1 VVALRKNLFKYNLL
15 LNTTILLIT
24 VLSIGVVTFTRL
36 EAHFFHELEKEL
48 VLIESIYQKDGIT
61 QLESLAT
68 SDRITLIAKDGTVLF
83 DSESDKSTMDNHN
96 NRPEVK
102 EARAAKDGLSKRE
115 SSTILSKSFYY
126 AKLLNNGEVLRLSI
140 TENSFMSLYLQII
153 FSVASIFLLLIV
165 LTFFATKRLAKKM
178 IQPINKINLDDPT
191 KSVVYPELRPLITRL
206 SEQNQKIA
214 EQLEHLAYNEQQLNL
229 ITNNMEEGLILLDQQ
244 NRLLIANPIAK
255 NVFQI
260 EASDFQ
266 KTFSKSEKIPKLM
279 TILENMAE
287 EKNGE
292 LLFKLD
298 EATYRVW
305 LNAVFKEEKYIGT
318 VLFVFDITKTASQE
332 ELRAEFTANVTHEL
346 KTPLTSISGYA
357 EIMHAGIVKPA
368 DVTRFAGKIH
378 TEAQRLLEL
387 INDTLK
393 LSHLEHTENL
403 AKDPLELTILVNQVL
418 QSLQLQTTKR
428 HQSVKLASDVT
439 FFAGYKSVMQ
449 DILYNLIENASKYSG
464 ENSHILI
471 SLQQFPETIR
481 LTVCD
486 DGPGIPPKEVGRV
499 FERFYRGDKSHS
511 SQIPGTGLGLAIVK
525 HGVLLHR
532 GTIKVENIKPHGTKF
547 SIELPI

>member
-1 VVALRKNLFKYNLL
+1 MALRKNLFKYNLL
-15 LNTTILLIT
+15 LNTAILLIT

-36 EAHFFHELEKEL
+36 EAHFFNELEKEL
-48 VLIESIYQKDGIT
+48 VLIESIYQKDGMT

-153 FSVASIFLLLIV
+153 FSVVGIFLLLII

-279 TILENMAE
+279 SILENMAE
-287 EKNGE
+287 EKNSE

-428 HQSVKLASDVT
+428 HQTVKLTSDVT

-464 ENSHILI
+464 ENSHITI
-471 SLQQFPETIR
+471 SLQQLTDTIR
-481 LTVCD
+481 LIVCD
-486 DGPGIPPKEVGRV
+486 DGPGIPQKEVGRV

-525 HGVLLHR
+525 HGVLLHH